1 MHNIICI
8 MIIFCALIGLII
20 KTGILNGRFKPYT
33 IIYFTNQ
40 SNLLV
45 IIIYSLYMFINM
57 TRKNSLFNFFYGL
70 MIVNIILTGI
80 IYFALLMPSWPGF
93 TGKFAYRDILA
104 TILLHFVTPV
114 LVLTEFLIENGGNN
128 AFSYRYI
135 FLWCIYPVIYFIF
148 LIIRAKIGGFI
159 PNRHSK
165 YPYDFISVDLIGF
178 KNAFRNGMLILVF
191 YSLISIIIVI
201 ISRIGK

>member
-57 TRKNSLFNFFYGL
+57 TRKNSLFNFFYVL
-70 MIVNIILTGI
+70 MIVNIMITSI
-80 IYFALLMPSWPGF
+80 RYF
-93 TGKFAYRDILA
+93 
-104 TILLHFVTPV
+104 
-114 LVLTEFLIENGGNN
+114 
-128 AFSYRYI
+128 
-135 FLWCIYPVIYFIF
+135 
-148 LIIRAKIGGFI
+148 
-159 PNRHSK
+159 SK
-165 YPYDFISVDLIGF
+165 RKPT
-178 KNAFRNGMLILVF
+178 
-191 YSLISIIIVI
+191 
-201 ISRIGK
+201 